1 MGDLGPG
8 PIGSHAH
15 VHPLLYI
22 IYHYIKYETNKNKKP
37 KSSGEN
43 WVAPNATVIGDVT
56 LEKNTSIW
64 FNATL
69 RGDIENIYVGEGS
82 NVQDGSVL
90 HTDPGYPLKI
100 GKNVTVG
107 HMVMLHGCTI
117 GDNSLIGIGAVI
129 LNNAK
134 IGNNCVIGAKSLI
147 TENKEIPDNSL
158 VVGSPGRVIRKV
170 TDEEAN
176 AIKENAIRYQENWKK
191 YSKSVF

>member
-1 MGDLGPG
+1 MLYDL
-8 PIGSHAH
+8 
-15 VHPLLYI
+15 
-22 IYHYIKYETNKNKKP
+22 ENKKIQN
-37 KSSGEN
+37 SGNN
-43 WVAPNATVIGDVT
+43 WVAPNANVIGDVT

-82 NVQDGSVL
+82 NIQDGSVL

-100 GKNVTVG
+100 GRNVTVG
-107 HMVMLHGCTI
+107 HLVMLHGCTI

-134 IGNNCVIGAKSLI
+134 IGKNCVIGAKSLI

-170 TDEEAN
+170 TDEEAK

-191 YSKSVF
+191 YLKPS

>member
-1 MGDLGPG
+1 MLYDL
-8 PIGSHAH
+8 
-15 VHPLLYI
+15 
-22 IYHYIKYETNKNKKP
+22 EDKKP
-37 KSSGEN
+37 KNSGEN
-43 WVAPNATVIGDVT
+43 WVAPNAIVVGDVT
-56 LEKNTSIW
+56 LEKNISIW

-69 RGDIENIYVGEGS
+69 RGDIENIHIGEGS

-100 GKNVTVG
+100 GKNVTIG
-107 HMVMLHGCTI
+107 HLVMLHGCTI

-134 IGNNCVIGAKSLI
+134 IGKNCVIGAKTLI

-170 TDEEAN
+170 TDEEMKGIKNN
-176 AIKENAIRYQENWKK
+176 AIHYQENWKK
-191 YSKSVF
+191 YSKNLK

>member
-1 MGDLGPG
+1 MFYDL
-8 PIGSHAH
+8 
-15 VHPLLYI
+15 
-22 IYHYIKYETNKNKKP
+22 ENKKP
-37 KSSGEN
+37 KNLGEN
-43 WVAPNATVIGDVT
+43 WVAPSATIIGDVT
-56 LEKNTSIW
+56 LEKNISIW

-69 RGDIENIYVGEGS
+69 RGDIENIHVGEGS
-82 NVQDGSVL
+82 NIQDGSVL

-170 TDEEAN
+170 TDEEAK
-176 AIKENAIRYQENWKK
+176 AIMENAIRYQENWKK
-191 YSKSVF
+191 YSKSKL

>member
-1 MGDLGPG
+1 MLYDL
-8 PIGSHAH
+8 
-15 VHPLLYI
+15 
-22 IYHYIKYETNKNKKP
+22 ENKKIQN
-37 KSSGEN
+37 SGDN
-43 WVAPNATVIGDVT
+43 WVAPNATIIGDVK

-100 GKNVTVG
+100 GRNVTVG
-107 HMVMLHGCTI
+107 HLVMLHGCTI

-170 TDEEAN
+170 THEEAK

-191 YSKSVF
+191 YSKSLIK

>member
-1 MGDLGPG
+1 MLYDL
-8 PIGSHAH
+8 
-15 VHPLLYI
+15 
-22 IYHYIKYETNKNKKP
+22 ENKKIQN
-37 KSSGEN
+37 SGDN
-43 WVAPNATVIGDVT
+43 WVAPNANVIGDVT

-69 RGDIENIYVGEGS
+69 RGDIENIHVGEGS
-82 NVQDGSVL
+82 NIQDGSVL

-100 GKNVTVG
+100 GRNVTVG
-107 HMVMLHGCTI
+107 HLVMLHGCTI

-147 TENKEIPDNSL
+147 TENKEISDNSL

-170 TDEEAN
+170 TDEEAK
-176 AIKENAIRYQENWKK
+176 AITKNAIRYQENWKK
-191 YSKSVF
+191 YSKPS